1 MKITVKDLIYMR
13 SEFDL
18 ELTSL
23 TDETG
28 FGKEIIFADINRPGL
43 CLAGAFEHFA
53 HDRIQ
58 IFGKGESSYFNN
70 LSSDVRKKV
79 MKEFFS
85 FDVFCCI
92 FSHGVR
98 PPSDFIETAIEKK
111 VPVLVSPLSTAD
123 LIDILTRKIRNS
135 LLPVVNVHGTLVD
148 VFGFGVLLLG
158 KSGIGKSE
166 TALELIERGHRLIAD
181 DIVEIKKLDENTIA
195 GTGSHLI
202 RHHIEIRGLG
212 ILNIRDIY
220 GIRSVRN
227 RKKIELIV
235 SLEEW
240 NYMADYDR
248 SGIDENFYEI
258 IGVKVP
264 HVLLPVRLG
273 RNIPIIVETAALNQR
288 LKKMGVHSARELD
301 AKIQNWMRMEKQ

>member
-1 MKITVKDLIYMR
+1 MVLKDLLDTR
-13 SEFDL
+13 SEFDISL
-18 ELTSL
+18 EPLTGSAGL
-23 TDETG
+23 E
-28 FGKEIIFADINRPGL
+28 KEIAFSDINRPGL
-43 CLAGAFEHFA
+43 CLAGFFDYFA

-58 IFGKGESSYFNN
+58 VFGKGESSYLASLDDER
-70 LSSDVRKKV
+70 LSSILDT
-79 MKEFFS
+79 FFS
-85 FDVFCCI
+85 FDVFCCV
-92 FSHGVR
+92 FSHDVR
-98 PPSDFIETAIEKK
+98 PPEKFLEYSRKAGSPVFTTPLPTA
-111 VPVLVSPLSTAD
+111 S
-123 LIDILTRKIRNS
+123 LIDSLTRRIKNA
-135 LLPVVNVHGTLVD
+135 LLPVMVVHGTLVD

-181 DIVEIKKLDENTIA
+181 DIVEIKKLDDTTIA
-195 GTGSHLI
+195 GTGSQLI

-240 NYMADYDR
+240 SHSSDYDR
-248 SGIDENFYEI
+248 SGIEEVTYEI
-258 IGVKVP
+258 LGVKVP
-264 HVLLPVRLG
+264 HILLPVRPG

-301 AKIQNWMRMEKQ
+301 VKLQNWMKMESE